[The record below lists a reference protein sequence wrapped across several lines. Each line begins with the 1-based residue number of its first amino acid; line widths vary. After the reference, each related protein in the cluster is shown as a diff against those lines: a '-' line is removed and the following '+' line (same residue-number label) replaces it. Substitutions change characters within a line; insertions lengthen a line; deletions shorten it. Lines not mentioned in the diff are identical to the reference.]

1 MLNAISAAQV
11 AMNQDQLKMQAV
23 SQNISNMQTPAYQRF
38 ILTESGF
45 DEHLAANI
53 ENISKKMRQ
62 NHLQE
67 QGTLTQT
74 HRPLDVAISGRGYFQ
89 VQTENGVFY
98 TRRGDFHI
106 NERGELTTASSALV
120 LGKNG
125 PVHID
130 EGDFIIDRTGHLFID
145 KQKIDQLNVV
155 DFKNDSS
162 LSYAGHGL
170 YQCNTAPEPVNSATY
185 ILQGFVEQSNVKS
198 IDEMTEMLKISRH
211 FEASQKIM
219 RMADALIS
227 SAVNQLGEGN
237 V

>member
-1 MLNAISAAQV
+1 M
-11 AMNQDQLKMQAV
+11 
-23 SQNISNMQTPAYQRF
+23 
-38 ILTESGF
+38 
-45 DEHLAANI
+45 
-53 ENISKKMRQ
+53 
-62 NHLQE
+62 
-67 QGTLTQT
+67 
-74 HRPLDVAISGRGYFQ
+74 
-89 VQTENGVFY
+89 
-98 TRRGDFHI
+98 
-106 NERGELTTASSALV
+106 
-120 LGKNG
+120 
-125 PVHID
+125 
-130 EGDFIIDRTGHLFID
+130 
-145 KQKIDQLNVV
+145 V